1 MAFTQEE
8 DEDLHVAAWTLMH
21 LHQAQAQ
28 YLNQSP
34 EEDDIDDEV
43 ESTPL
48 SQVSQAHQKPSRKR
62 KYADNNQNTM
72 KINKEELFSEETL
85 RLIQAWYRDDPDPL
99 EIFQDAEVTRRFSK
113 PLKKQLMSSDVDK
126 DQCRLLLPRQLVEET
141 MLPFLEES
149 ENLSLGLDVSVYG
162 PDGEVQQMKFK
173 IWNGVRTPVLTSGW
187 KEFVAM
193 YGLEM
198 TSDFITDWMF
208 RHIKTQK
215 ICFAIDY
222 VRFSLIDPVG

>member
-8 DEDLHVAAWTLMH
+8 DEDLHVAAWTLIYI
-21 LHQAQAQ
+21 HQAQAQ

-85 RLIQAWYRDDPDPL
+85 RLIQVWYRDDPDPV
-99 EIFQDAEVTRRFSK
+99 EIFKDAEALVTEAASGGDDASFSRRI
-113 PLKKQLMSSDVDK
+113 
-126 DQCRLLLPRQLVEET
+126 R
-141 MLPFLEES
+141 ES
-149 ENLSLGLDVSVYG
+149 EL
-162 PDGEVQQMKFK
+162 
-173 IWNGVRTPVLTSGW
+173 R
-187 KEFVAM
+187 A
-193 YGLEM
+193 
-198 TSDFITDWMF
+198 
-208 RHIKTQK
+208 
-215 ICFAIDY
+215 
-222 VRFSLIDPVG
+222 